1 MHFARSRAGFVVAA
15 ASLALGLT
23 ACASGSDAADA
34 VDAAPEAAGSPS
46 AVPVDSTPGAA
57 SGVDAGQGDYVFGT
71 GRDTIAQAVES
82 AYATTGGQAAWEG
95 DTLVLGVDG
104 DATEAMAGFSQ
115 CRVVTELLNEGD
127 AAAIEFPNGRVECA
141 DVLTDD

>member
-1 MHFARSRAGFVVAA
+1 MRLARSRAGLVVAA

-23 ACASGSDAADA
+23 ACASESDATGA
-34 VDAAPEAAGSPS
+34 VPAVAGSAS
-46 AVPVDSTPGAA
+46 AVPVDSTPDAA
-57 SGVDAGQGDYVFGT
+57 SGVDAGEADYAFGT
-71 GRDTIAQAVES
+71 GRDTIAQAIEA
-82 AYATTGGQAAWEG
+82 AYSTTGGQAGWEG

-115 CRVVTELLNEGD
+115 CRVVTQMLNEGD

-141 DVLTDD
+141 DVLNDD